1 MMAGT
6 LNFLENN
13 IPPEGLRMVNSTA
26 NSCIKE
32 VVETFHDAVSIP
44 GHKYKKEVE
53 PFLKEIEKL
62 WKSLNE
68 DYGSDPYFPKIWYT
82 NVLNTGDLT
91 KGVYIIFDKSLLL
104 ENRRK
109 NRLMFQ
115 SVTGYVYNNPVAYIG
130 ESVAKS
136 GIGGRLGRLKMI
148 FRNNGKHKTHSTGI
162 GDEVTSVSPHAGA
175 VKLYDR
181 NPNVDDYRY
190 CAFDVEKIL
199 NKAGINVPSSEL
211 AKLCKI
217 AAAEKVKYDKLL
229 SLVVHELEKKL
240 IEKFAP
246 FGNEEK

>member
-6 LNFLENN
+6 LNSLENN
-13 IPPEGLRMVNSTA
+13 IPPEELRMVNSTV
-26 NSCIKE
+26 NSC
-32 VVETFHDAVSIP
+32 
-44 GHKYKKEVE
+44 
-53 PFLKEIEKL
+53 LKEAVEALNDAGHDEKIEKL

-68 DYGSDPYFPKIWYT
+68 DYGSDPYFPEIWNT

-91 KGVYIIFDKSLLL
+91 KGVYIIFDKSLFL
-104 ENRRK
+104 ENREK
-109 NRLMFQ
+109 NLLMFQ
-115 SVTGYVYNNPVAYIG
+115 SVTGHAHNNPVAYIG

-136 GIGGRLGRLKMI
+136 GIGGRLSRLKMI

-199 NKAGINVPSSEL
+199 NKAGINAGNPVD
-211 AKLCKI
+211 KK
-217 AAAEKVKYDKLL
+217 KKYDAENKKYYTLL